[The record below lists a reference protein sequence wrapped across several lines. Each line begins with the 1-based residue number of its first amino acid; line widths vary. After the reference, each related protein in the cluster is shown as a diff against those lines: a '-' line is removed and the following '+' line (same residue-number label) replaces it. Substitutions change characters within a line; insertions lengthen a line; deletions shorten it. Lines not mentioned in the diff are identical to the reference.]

1 MGRHPLRRR
10 AVVLGAS
17 MSGLLAAR
25 VLSDHYDEVV
35 VIDRDDL
42 PTSPGHRR
50 GTPHSRHAHG
60 LMAKGQQVVEGFF
73 PGITA
78 EIEAHGVH
86 TGDFNSDMQWFVDG
100 RRLRPSTSN
109 LLCVPATRPVLEHV
123 VRKAVRALG
132 PVQIRERTTAIV
144 PLLDAEQQRCVGVLL
159 APTEPGLP
167 PERLDADLVVDAS
180 GRGSRTPVWLAEWGY
195 APPPTES
202 IEIDLAYV
210 TRHYRSDSDPFDGG
224 VGILTAPSASCPRG
238 AVLGNL
244 PGPGR
249 LLELS
254 VTGMVGDHPPTDPE
268 GFTEFV
274 RSLSVPAFYEAIR
287 TAEPVSDPVKFTFP
301 RSQRHLYEA
310 LDRFPRSLLVLG
322 DARCS
327 FNPIYAQGMSSAA
340 LQAVEL
346 DRWLSTENPDP
357 DPRAFFA
364 GTAPLVGEAWEFS
377 AAADTALPGVEGP
390 RGVRTKLI
398 NSYSRTFAR
407 AATVDSR
414 LTDAFVRVAGMVDS
428 PRQLMSPRNIALI
441 ARTNMTTMGEAR

>member
-1 MGRHPLRRR
+1 
-10 AVVLGAS
+10 

-25 VLSDHYDEVV
+25 VLSDHFDEVV
-35 VIDRDDL
+35 ILDRDEL
-42 PTSPGHRR
+42 PSEPGHRR

-60 LMAKGQQVVEGFF
+60 LMAKGQQVVESFF

-86 TGDFNSDMQWFVDG
+86 TGDFNSDMQWFVEG

-123 VRKAVRALG
+123 VRERVRALR
-132 PVQIRERTTAIV
+132 PVQVRAGTTAIA
-144 PLLDAEQQRCVGVLL
+144 PLLDADRQRCVGVLL
-159 APTEPGLP
+159 AASETGRPAEQ
-167 PERLDADLVVDAS
+167 LDADLVVDAS
-180 GRGSRTPVWLAEWGY
+180 GRGSRMPIWLTEWGY
-195 APPPTES
+195 AAPATES
-202 IEIDLAYV
+202 IDIDLAYV

-244 PGPGR
+244 PGPGG

-274 RSLSVPAFYEAIR
+274 RSLSVPAFYEAIKR
-287 TAEPVSDPVKFTFP
+287 AEPVSDPVKFTFP
-301 RSQRHLYEA
+301 KSQRHLYEG
-310 LDRFPRSLLVLG
+310 LERFPRSLIVIG

-346 DRWLSTENPDP
+346 GRWLSGWPTDP
-357 DPRAFFA
+357 DPREYFA
-364 GTAPLVGEAWEFS
+364 ATAHHVGEAWEFS
-377 AAADTALPGVEGP
+377 AAADSALPGVEGP

-407 AATVDSR
+407 AATVDPR

-428 PRQLMSPRNIALI
+428 PRQLMSPRNLALI
-441 ARTNMTTMGEAR
+441 ARTSMTTMGEA